1 MDEYLFLLNIIKE
14 AGHKIRQDINK
25 PLNINA
31 KSNPN
36 DLVTNMDKS
45 TELFLTENIL
55 RQYPDHKIIGEE
67 GQGKYLSSLDGT
79 VWIIDPIDG
88 TLNFIH
94 QKSNFAISIGIFKD
108 GHPYAGAIYDV
119 MNNNLYHVKVGEE
132 AYINETMIPPL
143 NDTQLS
149 ESIISCN
156 PNWLVKPVIKEIYQ
170 DIILDSRSARSYGSA
185 ALDFMYVALGKTDAY
200 LTLRLH
206 PWDYA
211 AGLMIVEA
219 VGGIVTN
226 QLNESLNPLYA
237 NSILVANKALHHEI
251 ITKYLNKHQDTLQ
264 KIHTE
269 RFSKG

>member
-1 MDEYLFLLNIIKE
+1 MDEYSFLLKIIKE
-14 AGHKIRQDINK
+14 AGQKIREDIHE
-25 PLNINA
+25 PLNIDA

-45 TELFLTENIL
+45 TEIFLTQNIL
-55 RQYPDHKIIGEE
+55 KQFPEHNIIGEE
-67 GQGKYLSSLDGT
+67 GQGKHLSSLEGT

-108 GHPYAGAIYDV
+108 GKPYAGAIYDV
-119 MNNNLYHVKVGEE
+119 MNKNLYHVKVGSD
-132 AYINETMIPPL
+132 AYLNDSIIPPL
-143 NDTQLS
+143 KNTSLN

-156 PNWLVKPVIKEIYQ
+156 PNWLVKPVIKDIYQ
-170 DIILDSRSARSYGSA
+170 DIIIDSRSARSYGSA

-226 QLNESLNPLYA
+226 QLNEPLNPLFA
-237 NSILVANKALHHEI
+237 NSILVANKALHQEI
-251 ITKYLNKHQDTLQ
+251 MNDYLNKHRDVLQ